1 MKHIYLPKEK
11 KTELLNLEWTM
22 FDEKIKINRMTLNR
36 ALFFKTNSKLAE
48 KLREKAL
55 EMGGILY
62 EDSSK

>member
-22 FDEKIKINRMTLNR
+22 FDDKIKINRMTLNR

-55 EMGGILY
+55 EMGGVLY
-62 EDSSK
+62 EDKQ